1 MLSYAVVAE
10 YYCPADSTPYLGFLS
25 ESLESDTNGLQA
37 FIGKSLTIL
46 VNFIKY
52 LVWLKSI
59 WRGWY
64 EGEIAEIFPFFSSEN
79 NLLMGT
85 DLGKSIRTI
94 PDGTLL
100 SGYRLVS
107 KIENTREKLLVG
119 YHHRFKLGDLP
130 DDLGLRAK
138 VGQQADAERYRSVHS
153 S

>member
-37 FIGKSLTIL
+37 FIGRSAVT
-46 VNFIKY
+46 VMCVY
-52 LVWLKSI
+52 LLGGVGMVAKTFHL
-59 WRGWY
+59 Y
-64 EGEIAEIFPFFSSEN
+64 LFIFPEN
-79 NLLMGT
+79 TLLMGT

-130 DDLGLRAK
+130 DDLGLRPK
-138 VGQQADAERYRSVHS
+138 VGQQADTERYGSCLD
-153 S
+153 

>member
-1 MLSYAVVAE
+1 
-10 YYCPADSTPYLGFLS
+10 
-25 ESLESDTNGLQA
+25 
-37 FIGKSLTIL
+37 
-46 VNFIKY
+46 
-52 LVWLKSI
+52 
-59 WRGWY
+59 
-64 EGEIAEIFPFFSSEN
+64 
-79 NLLMGT
+79 MGT

-138 VGQQADAERYRSVHS
+138 VGQQADTERYQYYV
-153 S
+153 